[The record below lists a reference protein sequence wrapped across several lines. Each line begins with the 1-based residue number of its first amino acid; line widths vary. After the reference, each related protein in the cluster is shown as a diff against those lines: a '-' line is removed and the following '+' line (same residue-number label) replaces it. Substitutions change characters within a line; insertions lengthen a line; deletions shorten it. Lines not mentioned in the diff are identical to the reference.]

1 MGLARDIN
9 STNRLWFF
17 SAWGRISSGGAV
29 IAYDL
34 ECGNGHCFEGWFEDC
49 ESFDRQM
56 AEKRIFCPVC
66 DDGNI
71 VKIPFAP
78 AIRTKLQ
85 QQKRDPDL
93 TDIIELRQRIV
104 EYVDR
109 HFENVGSQFATE
121 ALKIHYGVAEARNI
135 RGVSTPQEEKL
146 LENEGV
152 SFFKVDLS

>member
-1 MGLARDIN
+1 MI
-9 STNRLWFF
+9 
-17 SAWGRISSGGAV
+17 V
-29 IAYDL
+29 YDL

-56 AEKRIFCPVC
+56 AEKQIACPVC

-71 VKIPFAP
+71 VKKPFAP
-78 AIRTKLQ
+78 AIRTGLQ
-85 QQKRDPDL
+85 QQRRDPALADM
-93 TDIIELRQRIV
+93 IELRQRVI
-104 EYVDR
+104 EYIDQ

-135 RGVSTPQEEKL
+135 RGVSTPHDEKL

-152 SFFKVDLS
+152 PFFKVDLS